1 MLAGRVGSGIAAE
14 LGSMVVTDQINAL
27 RALGTDPIRKLV
39 VPRVLAGVI
48 MTPILTIIADT
59 LGIVGGWIIAVFQLR
74 VASSIYWTSV
84 TDGLYLQDAWMG
96 LIKPFVLGFA
106 IVTIG
111 CHVGLRTSG
120 GTQGVGRS
128 TTHAVVAASVAV
140 IAVDLFVTQLLIE
153 PALLM
158 ATDPHDEAGLKTR
171 GARTRRGSRPPTP
184 PVVELRHVSLAFDD
198 KVVLRDVSFTL
209 LPGHTKL
216 ILGAS
221 GSGKSTILKLILGL
235 LKPDAGEVLRRTAS
249 ASTGWRS
256 ASCCGCAA
264 TSGWCSRRARSST
277 RSPWARTSASSSTRT
292 RTCRSPRCGSASRRC
307 WASSGSATTSTAGTS
322 ELSGGQRRRV
332 AIARAMASKP
342 GILLYDEA
350 TTGLDPITAI
360 TVDEEIVKLRDL
372 EEVSSIVVT
381 HQLRDAF
388 FVATHEAPAQPATAI
403 EVAPADAAKAD
414 EAEFIML
421 KEGLVAFEGNA
432 AELRASTDP
441 YIRTFLS

>member
-1 MLAGRVGSGIAAE
+1 MA
-14 LGSMVVTDQINAL
+14 
-27 RALGTDPIRKLV
+27 
-39 VPRVLAGVI
+39 
-48 MTPILTIIADT
+48 
-59 LGIVGGWIIAVFQLR
+59 
-74 VASSIYWTSV
+74 
-84 TDGLYLQDAWMG
+84 
-96 LIKPFVLGFA
+96 
-106 IVTIG
+106 
-111 CHVGLRTSG
+111 
-120 GTQGVGRS
+120 
-128 TTHAVVAASVAV
+128 AAS
-140 IAVDLFVTQLLIE
+140 FT
-153 PALLM
+153 
-158 ATDPHDEAGLKTR
+158 EAGPKTR
-171 GARTRRGSRPPTP
+171 KHAQGEAPD
-184 PVVELRHVSLAFDD
+184 VELRHVSLAFDD
-198 KVVLRDVSFTL
+198 KVVLKDVSFSL
-209 LPGHTKL
+209 LSGHTKL

-235 LKPDAGEVLRRTAS
+235 LKPDAGEVLVHGERVDQMDEPALLRMRGDLGMVFQEGALFDSLTVGENVGFKFYEDTDMPLDEVRQRVEEVLGFVRLGDYIDRR
-249 ASTGWRS
+249 
-256 ASCCGCAA
+256 
-264 TSGWCSRRARSST
+264 
-277 RSPWARTSASSSTRT
+277 
-292 RTCRSPRCGSASRRC
+292 
-307 WASSGSATTSTAGTS
+307 TS

-360 TVDEEIVKLRDL
+360 TVDEEIVKLRDF

-388 FVATHEAPAQPATAI
+388 FVATHEARRAGGQTAGDKI